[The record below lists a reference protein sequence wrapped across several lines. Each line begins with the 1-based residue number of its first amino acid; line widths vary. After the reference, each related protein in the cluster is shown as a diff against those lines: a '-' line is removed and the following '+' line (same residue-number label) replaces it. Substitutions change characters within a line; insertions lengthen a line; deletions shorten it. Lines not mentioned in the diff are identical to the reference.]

1 MQTEVKLSKVEQAR
15 QALADRLEKR
25 EADLRSA
32 NDACDAASQ
41 ELCDAE
47 DVHREAMEV
56 YLTSLAP
63 K

>member
-1 MQTEVKLSKVEQAR
+1 MKAQIMLSEVQQAR
-15 QALADRLEKR
+15 QALAHQLEKR

-56 YLTSLAP
+56 YLISLAP